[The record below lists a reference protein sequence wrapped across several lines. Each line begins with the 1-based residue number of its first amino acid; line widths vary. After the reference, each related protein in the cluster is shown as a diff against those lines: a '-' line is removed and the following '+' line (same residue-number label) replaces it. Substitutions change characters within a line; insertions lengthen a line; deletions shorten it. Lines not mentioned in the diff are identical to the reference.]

1 MYSNASPLLINSSAI
16 EIKKLQV
23 LLMKCSRPILG
34 YQSLKWSTS
43 KIMSKLNWL
52 TIPHMIAKESIL
64 FLHKIS
70 FENIPKSLFNL
81 YTYSHNNSKNI
92 RTNRKIMVK
101 NISNSEIVKKSLVFK
116 SVYLM
121 NTLPDEIIKYNTKKL
136 SKYLQTNIQSYFH
149 SDKICAYE
157 NG

>member
-1 MYSNASPLLINSSAI
+1 
-16 EIKKLQV
+16 
-23 LLMKCSRPILG
+23 
-34 YQSLKWSTS
+34 
-43 KIMSKLNWL
+43 
-52 TIPHMIAKESIL
+52 MIAKESIL

-92 RTNRKIMVK
+92 RSNRKIMVK
-101 NISNSEIVKKSLVFK
+101 NNSNSETVKKSLIFK

-121 NTLPDEIIKYNTKKL
+121 NTLPDEIIKYNSKKL
-136 SKYLQTNIQSYFH
+136 SKYLQKNIQLYFH
-149 SDKICAYE
+149 SNKICAYN

>member
-1 MYSNASPLLINSSAI
+1 
-16 EIKKLQV
+16 
-23 LLMKCSRPILG
+23 MKCSRPILG

-52 TIPHMIAKESIL
+52 TVPHMISKESIL
-64 FLHKIS
+64 FLHNIL

-81 YTYSHNNSKNI
+81 YTYSHNNSKNV
-92 RTNRKIMVK
+92 RSNRKIMVK
-101 NISNSEIVKKSLVFK
+101 IFQTEIVKKSLVFK

-121 NTLPDEIIKYNTKKL
+121 NTLPDEIIRYNTKKL

-149 SDKICAYE
+149 SDKICAYK

>member
-1 MYSNASPLLINSSAI
+1 MLINSSTI

-81 YTYSHNNSKNI
+81 YTYSHNNSKNL
-92 RTNRKIMVK
+92 RSNRKIMVK
-101 NISNSEIVKKSLVFK
+101 NISNSENVKKSLVFK

-136 SKYLQTNIQSYFH
+136 SKYLQTNIQYYFQ
-149 SDKICAYE
+149 SDKICAYD